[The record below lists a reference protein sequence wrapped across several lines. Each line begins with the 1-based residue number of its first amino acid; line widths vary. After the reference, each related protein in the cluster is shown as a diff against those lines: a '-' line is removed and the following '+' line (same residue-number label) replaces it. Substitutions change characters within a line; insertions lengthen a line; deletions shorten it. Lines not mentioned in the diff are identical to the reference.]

1 MDLELAGWRVL
12 LLGAGRG
19 LGGAAA
25 LALARDG
32 ASVAIVART
41 RASVEE
47 RARSCIEAGATRAT
61 AIAADATDPEQLA
74 RAVHEAAAALGGID
88 ALVTLVGGGQPGG
101 TELDDNGWSAALQ
114 RNLWPAIRAARLAL
128 PLLETSARERGAL
141 PPSAVDAQSSRRQ
154 SVILHVS
161 SIWGREG
168 GGPMAYNA
176 AKAAL
181 ISLAHE
187 QARELAPKGIRVLS
201 LAPGSILHPG
211 GSWERRLRSD
221 PQGISEFVRREIPFG
236 RFGTAEEVGDVI
248 AFLCSP
254 RASWIAGACVVVD
267 GAQSRSF

>member
-1 MDLELAGWRVL
+1 MDLKLAGKRVL

-25 LALARDG
+25 LSLAREQ
-32 ASVAIVART
+32 ARVAIVART
-41 RASVEE
+41 KADVEARAKE
-47 RARSCIEAGATRAT
+47 CLEAGAEQ
-61 AIAADATDPEQLA
+61 AIAISADATDPRQLES
-74 RAVHEAAAALGGID
+74 AVAQAAQALQGLD
-88 ALVTLVGGGQPGG
+88 ALAVLVGGSAPGG
-101 TELDDNGWSAALQ
+101 TLEADFQAAFS
-114 RNLWPAIRAARLAL
+114 RNFWPALRASQLAI
-128 PLLETSARERGAL
+128 PHLEKTGG
-141 PPSAVDAQSSRRQ
+141 
-154 SVILHVS
+154 VILHVA

-168 GGPMAYNA
+168 GGNISYNA

-211 GSWERRLRSD
+211 GSWEKRKLKD
-221 PQGISEFVRREIPFG
+221 PAGIEDFVRRELPFG

-248 AFLCSP
+248 AFCLSP
-254 RASWIAGACVVVD
+254 RAGWVAGACVVVD

>member
-1 MDLELAGWRVL
+1 MDLKLKGKRVL

-25 LALARDG
+25 VALAREQ
-32 ASVAIVART
+32 ARVAVVART
-41 RASVEE
+41 KTDVEARA
-47 RARSCIEAGATRAT
+47 AACLEAGAREAL
-61 AIAADATDPEQLA
+61 AIAADATDPLQLEK
-74 RAVHEAAAALGGID
+74 AVEHASSTFGGLD
-88 ALVTLVGGGQPGG
+88 ALVMLVGGSAPGG
-101 TELDDNGWSAALQ
+101 TLEADFQAAFS
-114 RNLWPAIRAARLAL
+114 RNFWPALKASQLAI
-128 PLLETSARERGAL
+128 PHLEKSRGVL
-141 PPSAVDAQSSRRQ
+141 
-154 SVILHVS
+154 LHVA

-168 GGPMAYNA
+168 GGNISYNT

-211 GSWERRLRSD
+211 GSWEKRKLAD
-221 PQGISEFVRREIPFG
+221 PAGIEEFVRREIPFG

-248 AFLCSP
+248 AFLVSP
-254 RASWIAGACVVVD
+254 RASWVAGACITVD